1 MQFLRLRV
9 CCVWL
14 PPNARATA
22 GAAAPRQA
30 HGPARSWQLPWA
42 SLFGLALM
50 RETTEAQAAWDARAR
65 VILRRL
71 EAATHPHKDGLRS
84 ASP

>member
-1 MQFLRLRV
+1 MQFRLASARLL
-9 CCVWL
+9 CVA
-14 PPNARATA
+14 PAERSGNGRRGRAVP
-22 GAAAPRQA
+22 GPR
-30 HGPARSWQLPWA
+30 PSWQLPWA

-50 RETTEAQAAWDARAR
+50 RETTEAQATWDARAR